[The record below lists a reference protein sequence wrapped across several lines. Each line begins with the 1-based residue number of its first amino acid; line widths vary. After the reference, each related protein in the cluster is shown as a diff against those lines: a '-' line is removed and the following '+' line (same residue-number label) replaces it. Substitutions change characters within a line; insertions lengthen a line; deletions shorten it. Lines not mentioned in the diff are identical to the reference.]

1 MHQILRDTSIEMP
14 SRVLRLN
21 PTSTFTQE
29 RSQVRVEHWFN
40 FEKRQIYRLLLYCP
54 LYNFLGSIRKI
65 DKVKIYELILSIY
78 S

>member
-1 MHQILRDTSIEMP
+1 MNQILRDGSIETP
-14 SRVLRLN
+14 SRVLQLN

-29 RSQVRVEHWFN
+29 CSQVRVEHWFN
-40 FEKRQIYRLLLYCP
+40 FEKRRIYRLLFYCP